1 MKKILIL
8 TTILIA
14 FLSCSNHIQKGK
26 YSMPSPE
33 DVVMYQI
40 NPRLYAPSNSL
51 KAIMPQLD
59 SIKSLGANVV
69 WIMPVYPIGKVK
81 SKNSPYSIADYK
93 AINPEFGTFEDFK
106 ALVDECHNRG
116 MAFIMDWVANHT
128 AWDNVWMESHKD
140 WYTQN
145 EFGEVIYTPGTDWTD
160 VADLNYENRQM
171 RAAMIDA
178 MLYWVNEAGVDG
190 FRCDVADFVP
200 SDFWAEAIS
209 AIRGNA
215 GRKIL
220 MLAEGNE
227 PKTFEGGFDMNYGWD
242 YMKTLRNVFC
252 NDSSATQFIDADLE
266 EYSKLPAGKVKLR
279 FITNHD
285 EATKKSTV
293 DEFGGTKGAIAA
305 FVATVFTNGA
315 ALVYGEQEVA
325 YPDTINFFKY
335 QQVDWTSNNDVR
347 QEYRMLLKIFKE
359 NPILHGAGAVSFSN
373 YDVLAYEKFSGG
385 EKYLVVVNV
394 RNKNSVITL
403 PLGWRNVPFRNLV
416 TGKMG
421 RSGERM
427 PLEPYEYRIL
437 KK

>member
-14 FLSCSNHIQKGK
+14 VLSCSNNIQKGK

-59 SIKSLGANVV
+59 SIKSLEANVV

-128 AWDNVWMESHKD
+128 AWDNVWMESHED

-178 MLYWVNEAGVDG
+178 ML
-190 FRCDVADFVP
+190 
-200 SDFWAEAIS
+200 
-209 AIRGNA
+209 
-215 GRKIL
+215 
-220 MLAEGNE
+220 
-227 PKTFEGGFDMNYGWD
+227 
-242 YMKTLRNVFC
+242 
-252 NDSSATQFIDADLE
+252 
-266 EYSKLPAGKVKLR
+266 
-279 FITNHD
+279 
-285 EATKKSTV
+285 
-293 DEFGGTKGAIAA
+293 
-305 FVATVFTNGA
+305 
-315 ALVYGEQEVA
+315 
-325 YPDTINFFKY
+325 
-335 QQVDWTSNNDVR
+335 
-347 QEYRMLLKIFKE
+347 
-359 NPILHGAGAVSFSN
+359 
-373 YDVLAYEKFSGG
+373 
-385 EKYLVVVNV
+385 
-394 RNKNSVITL
+394 
-403 PLGWRNVPFRNLV
+403 
-416 TGKMG
+416 
-421 RSGERM
+421 
-427 PLEPYEYRIL
+427 
-437 KK
+437 